1 MKKIIFLLI
10 LLATAGLPGRAQ
22 VKWSDQ
28 TLSANNIA
36 WDNYSTTYWG
46 DFEKGS
52 PFLVTAIPYNGMY
65 NVFSDGNSDFDKTFS
80 GSNFRFKGAMKGHS
94 AKLFTYDSSDV
105 YFLAP
110 GIYRKNAGLYEYQVS
125 NSDGTLLKD
134 WSPVTEFSDISLQHF
149 EPGFAFLGG
158 FRASWGKAILISLRK
173 KNGEVIS
180 SSIVSWKE
188 IKPALSGIYTNENLD
203 AFFAQSRQPWNR
215 PLSDKTIPTVSDS
228 LKLTPADNNIIF
240 ELTADIYKRSA
251 VEYQLEKDGKI
262 IRPWGPNDYD
272 QGYIWLKNL
281 KHGQYILSI
290 RYARQRHNVSTH
302 RFMIQPAWHE
312 TTTFKIIMGSLLA
325 AFVGFIFL
333 LLRLRQN
340 RRKIAEEEARTEK
353 LQLEMKSIYA
363 RLNPHFVFNCLSSI
377 QWLINKNDARQANQY
392 LSEFGQLLRNSLT
405 SISDDSNTLD
415 KEIESME
422 KYLRLEKLRFK
433 FDFSIEIDQAINPT
447 EISLPSFLLQPL
459 IENAVRHGVSGM
471 DEEGKIRLIISRTV
485 NDMIIRVEDNGKGIG
500 KDRLYTGHGTDLT
513 RQRINLINSS
523 LKGKMISP
531 IEVEH
536 LSSGTVIQ
544 LTFKNWLN
552 DHQSDTH

>member
-1 MKKIIFLLI
+1 MKKVI
-10 LLATAGLPGRAQ
+10 LLLFLFATAGLPGVAQ

-28 TLSANNIA
+28 DLPAGKIA

-46 DFEKGS
+46 DFEKGV

-80 GSNFRFKGAMKGHS
+80 GSNFRFKGAMKGHT
-94 AKLFTYDSSDV
+94 ARLFTYDSSDV

-110 GIYRKNAGLYEYQVS
+110 GIYPNNAGQYEYQVS

-134 WSPVTEFSDISLQHF
+134 WSPIIQFSDITLQNF

-158 FRASWGKAILISLRK
+158 FRSSWGKAIMISLRK
-173 KNGEVIS
+173 KNGETIS
-180 SSIVSWKE
+180 SSIVAWKE
-188 IKPALSGIYTNENLD
+188 IKPAVSGIYTNDNLD
-203 AFFAQSRQPWNR
+203 AFFVQSKQSWNR
-215 PLSDKTIPTVSDS
+215 PSANKAIPTVSDS

-240 ELTADIYKRSA
+240 ELTANIYKRSA
-251 VEYQLEKDGKI
+251 LEYELEKDGKI

-281 KHGQYILSI
+281 KHGQYKLSI
-290 RYARQRHNVSTH
+290 RYARQRQNVSIH
-302 RFMIQPAWHE
+302 RFAMQPAWHE
-312 TTTFKIIMGSLLA
+312 TTAFKIIMGSLLA
-325 AFVGFIFL
+325 AFVGFIIL
-333 LLRLRQN
+333 LIRLRQN
-340 RRKIAEEEARTEK
+340 RRKMAKEEARTEK

-377 QWLINKNDARQANQY
+377 QWLINKSDVRQANQY

-422 KYLRLEKLRFK
+422 KYLRLEQLRFK
-433 FDFSIEIDQAINPT
+433 FNFSIEVDQQINPPET
-447 EISLPSFLLQPL
+447 SLPSFLLQPL
-459 IENAVRHGVSGM
+459 IENAVHHGVSGM
-471 DEEGKIRLIISRTV
+471 DEEGKIRLVISRKGT
-485 NDMIIRVEDNGKGIG
+485 DMIIRIEDNGRGIG
-500 KDRLYTGHGTDLT
+500 KDRLYTGQGTDLT

-523 LKGKMISP
+523 LKGKMILP
-531 IEVEH
+531 IEVEN
-536 LSSGTVIQ
+536 LPSGTVIQ

-552 DHQSDTH
+552 DDQGNTY